1 MKKFSLFAIV
11 GLSLVSNSA
20 FSQDTTRT
28 LFSTPKINTLG
39 LYVAPEYQFGQIQNE
54 LTHLSG
60 FSAMA
65 IVNKKLSV
73 GVSMNR
79 TLVRDFSPK
88 DVSPL
93 YLKANYGGLK
103 IEYTMNPNSL
113 VHISFPLMVGMGMA
127 STDSIAG
134 SGIVPGPYRIRRNT
148 PDNRFF
154 MVQPGVQVE
163 VNLMKYAKA
172 YVGAQYRF
180 AFDTGNS
187 TTLNVNTL
195 KGFGVYAGLKI
206 GLFDYN
212 LKKKTNK

>member
-1 MKKFSLFAIV
+1 MKKISLFAIV
-11 GLSLVSNSA
+11 GLSFFSNSA

-39 LYVAPEYQFGQIQNE
+39 LYVAPEYQYGQIQKE

-60 FSAMA
+60 FSAMVL
-65 IVNKKLSV
+65 INKKLAI
-73 GVSMNR
+73 GMSMNR
-79 TLVRDFSPK
+79 TMLRDFSPA

-103 IEYTMNPNSL
+103 LEYTVNPNSL
-113 VHISFPLMVGMGMA
+113 FHISFPLMIGGGMA

-134 SGIVPGPYRIRRNT
+134 RGFVPGPYRINRNT
-148 PDNRFF
+148 PSNQFF
-154 MVQPGVQVE
+154 MVQPGIQIE
-163 VNLMKYAKA
+163 ANLMKYAKA
-172 YVGAQYRF
+172 YIGAQYRF
-180 AFDTGNS
+180 AFDRGNS
-187 TTLNVNTL
+187 TNLDVNVL

-212 LKKKTNK
+212 LKKKTTK

>member
-1 MKKFSLFAIV
+1 MKKISLFAIV
-11 GLSLVSNSA
+11 GLSFLTNSA

-65 IVNKKLSV
+65 IVNKKLAV

-103 IEYTMNPNSL
+103 IEYTVNPNSL
-113 VHISFPLMVGMGMA
+113 FHISFPLMIGMGMA
-127 STDSIAG
+127 STDSISG
-134 SGIVPGPYRIRRNT
+134 SGIMRDTFRIGRN
-148 PDNRFF
+148 F
-154 MVQPGVQVE
+154 
-163 VNLMKYAKA
+163 K
-172 YVGAQYRF
+172 
-180 AFDTGNS
+180 
-187 TTLNVNTL
+187 
-195 KGFGVYAGLKI
+195 
-206 GLFDYN
+206 
-212 LKKKTNK
+212 